1 MNSDV
6 NEIIDMFIATEPKFG
21 PLPKYFFESSLEKWS
36 LLLSFLCLVV
46 TFALL
51 FFGQKEYAIYS
62 VMLCYLF
69 VVGYVLST
77 AIGAL
82 SFLFSAKRSALSAIK
97 ANSQSAFDLARDLAK
112 FNVASLKHVKGLFE
126 KRILFLSGRM
136 SFLVGAMD
144 KLGIFPA
151 LFMLYYTYTQL
162 PKIESDTLNLV
173 HIWAVSFLGGLYIGT
188 LLIKSIIDTLRNHI
202 NIIDLALDEVSE
214 YRLP

>member
-1 MNSDV
+1 
-6 NEIIDMFIATEPKFG
+6 
-21 PLPKYFFESSLEKWS
+21 
-36 LLLSFLCLVV
+36 
-46 TFALL
+46 
-51 FFGQKEYAIYS
+51 
-62 VMLCYLF
+62 
-69 VVGYVLST
+69 
-77 AIGAL
+77 
-82 SFLFSAKRSALSAIK
+82 
-97 ANSQSAFDLARDLAK
+97 
-112 FNVASLKHVKGLFE
+112 
-126 KRILFLSGRM
+126 LSGRM